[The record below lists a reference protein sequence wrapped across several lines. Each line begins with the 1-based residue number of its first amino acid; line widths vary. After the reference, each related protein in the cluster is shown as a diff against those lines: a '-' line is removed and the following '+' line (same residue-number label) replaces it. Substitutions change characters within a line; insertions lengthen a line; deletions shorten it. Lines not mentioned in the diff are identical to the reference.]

1 MKDRYR
7 RRGWWAVEE
16 VSAPAPLRVLVV
28 DDSTAVRDLIVV
40 NFDLEGFEVRSAI
53 DGVEALEVLAG
64 WRPDVI
70 TLDVMMP
77 RLGGFDT
84 LERIRADDRLADL
97 PVVVVSGRAQDADR
111 DRGLA
116 LGADAYLGKPF
127 EPNDLVALVARLAR
141 QGRGGLSAG

>member
-1 MKDRYR
+1 MKDHDG
-7 RRGWWAVEE
+7 RRGWWAVQDP
-16 VSAPAPLRVLVV
+16 SSPAALRVLVV

-40 NFDLEGFEVRSAI
+40 NFELEGFEVRSAI
-53 DGVEALEVLAG
+53 DGLEALEVLAT
-64 WRPDVI
+64 WLPDVV

-84 LERIRADDRLADL
+84 LERIRADERLADL

-116 LGADAYLGKPF
+116 LGADAYIGKPF
-127 EPNDLVALVARLAR
+127 EPNDLVALVTRLAR
-141 QGRGGLSAG
+141 EGRGGRSAG